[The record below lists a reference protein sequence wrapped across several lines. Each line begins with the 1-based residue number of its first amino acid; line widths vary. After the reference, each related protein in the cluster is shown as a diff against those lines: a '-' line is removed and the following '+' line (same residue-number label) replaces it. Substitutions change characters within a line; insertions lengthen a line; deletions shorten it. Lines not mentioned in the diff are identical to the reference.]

1 MKKRRRMTEE
11 ERELE
16 WLKLFGSR
24 ERIESRDGEIPE
36 KDPGRIRKA
45 EHDKEEEVKECSEG
59 ENGRD
64 SCL

>member
-1 MKKRRRMTEE
+1 MKKRRKMTEE

-16 WLKLFGSR
+16 WLKLLGAR
-24 ERIESRDGEIPE
+24 APLERRDGEIPE
-36 KDPGRIRKA
+36 ETPKRIRKA